1 MKKQNN
7 LDEMQEQKL
16 LHIEHTCCWL
26 AIWCLVAAI
35 TIQGL
40 MGCYLD
46 HILGEIVCLFL
57 LCVHMVTACLKQG
70 IWDRKLVPNW
80 KNNIL
85 CALCASL
92 FIGFFTY
99 FQQIV
104 IACILQLSFFRIIL
118 SLCIPELAVFAV
130 RIFEKIFVRTVLNKL
145 TVIEHK
151 DPVTKTAG

>member
-99 FQQIV
+99 FQLLGKLEQPQYLLPICL
-104 IACILQLSFFRIIL
+104 IAMAFVFVL
-118 SLCIPELAVFAV
+118 SLVALGLCTAIYRKRHKEL
-130 RIFEKIFVRTVLNKL
+130 E
-145 TVIEHK
+145 EE
-151 DPVTKTAG
+151 